1 MAKPGGNSYKG
12 AVAGFVIGI
21 IIAFA
26 IGCSAGDKFV
36 GIGIGIAC
44 TVIGGL
50 IGCAFEK
57 Y

>member
-1 MAKPGGNSYKG
+1 MAKPGENSYKG

-26 IGCSAGDKFV
+26 IGCSAGNKFV

-57 Y
+57 